1 MTKVISIVHVI
12 HRFDTG
18 GLENGVVNLINHL
31 ESDRYRH
38 HIVTMKG
45 HNLEFAARIKTNN
58 VSFTDLAKKDGH
70 DFSVFFRFNQIL
82 KKIKPDVLHTRNTA
96 TIEMQLVGWWRRIS
110 LRIHGEHGW
119 DVNDMHGQ
127 NLRYQKLRRFIKRFV
142 HQYVA
147 LSSEARDYLLTPIR
161 VEPDRVNHI
170 CNGVNV
176 ERFAPRDKPQD
187 LLPKGFDDS
196 FVIGTVGRLAEVKNQ
211 PYLLEGFIALL
222 DQKPEFRQKVKLV
235 IVGDGI
241 LKDKLQ
247 KRASEANV
255 IEDVW
260 LAGDRSDIPQL
271 LNSMDVFVLPSL
283 AEGISNT
290 ILEAMASG
298 LPTIATKTGG
308 NPDLIP
314 DSMATD
320 HLVTV
325 NDVNM
330 LVSIM
335 KQYVESQQ
343 LLDNNSKLVRA
354 HCVERF
360 SIATMVNKYHQLYQG
375 VVVKEKVK
383 CVE

>member
-1 MTKVISIVHVI
+1 MINAKSIVHVI

-31 ESDRYRH
+31 DADKYQH

-45 HNLEFAARIKTNN
+45 HNPDFAARIKTKN
-58 VSFTDLAKKDGH
+58 VSFTDINKKDGH
-70 DFSVFFRFNQIL
+70 DFSVFVRFNRIL
-82 KKIKPDVLHTRNTA
+82 KEINPDILHTRNTA
-96 TIEMQLVGWWRRIS
+96 TIEMQLVGWWRRVK

-127 NLRYQKLRRFIKRFV
+127 NVRYQKLRRFIKRFV

-147 LSSEARDYLLTPIR
+147 LSSEARDYLLNLIR
-161 VEPDRVNHI
+161 IEPERVNHI
-170 CNGVNV
+170 CNGVNI
-176 ERFAPRDKPQD
+176 ERFAPREKSIG
-187 LLPKGFDDS
+187 LLPSGFENS
-196 FVIGTVGRLAEVKNQ
+196 FIVGTVGRLAEVKNQ
-211 PYLLEGFIALL
+211 PYLLESFIALIE
-222 DQKPEFRQKVKLV
+222 QNPEFRQRVKL
-235 IVGDGI
+235 ILVGDGI
-241 LKDKLQ
+241 LKEGLQ
-247 KRASEANV
+247 SRINDAGMN
-255 IEDVW
+255 DLVW

-271 LNSMDVFVLPSL
+271 LNSMDLFVLPSL

-298 LPTIATKTGG
+298 LPTVATNTGG

-314 DSMATD
+314 EELAPD

-325 NDVNM
+325 NDIKM
-330 LVSIM
+330 LVSII

-354 HCVERF
+354 HCVEQF
-360 SIATMVNKYHQLYQG
+360 SIETMVNKYHQLYQG
-375 VVVKEKVK
+375 VSG
-383 CVE
+383 